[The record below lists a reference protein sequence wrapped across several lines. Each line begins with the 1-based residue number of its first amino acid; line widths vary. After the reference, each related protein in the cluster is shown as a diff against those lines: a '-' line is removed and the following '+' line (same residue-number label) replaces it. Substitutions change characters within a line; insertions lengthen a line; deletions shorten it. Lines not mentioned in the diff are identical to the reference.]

1 MEIDIGGFD
10 YSNHAHLRDANNLLD
25 NIIDDNG
32 YNYDTVMDI
41 GCGSGRVTSLIDCR
55 LRCEQILAIDIDMK
69 AIKFAEKNYPSPRIR
84 YQISD
89 ISLPWDKLDP
99 LIRKYENQVDLIISN
114 RVLHWIE
121 DKNYVIQNIFRL
133 LKPGGMCYANITT
146 LLDLFSDLT
155 QDEREKFSELIIIPS
170 ETDQKEQ
177 FKNLFE
183 KNQFKLHWIESLH
196 LQQLYPKDEFRSN
209 VLPYFPNLTK
219 KYLIEKDP
227 IKRNMIMASGLSDYV
242 KNAFLR
248 LYSREI
254 IEANGIPDKYELT
267 YGQIKI
273 IAQK

>member
-1 MEIDIGGFD
+1 MINLIFD
-10 YSNHAHLRDANNLLD
+10 CLIFCFS
-25 NIIDDNG
+25 
-32 YNYDTVMDI
+32 YDTVMDI

-84 YQISD
+84 YHVSD

-155 QDEREKFSELIIIPS
+155 QDEREKFSKLIIIPS

-196 LQQLYPKDEFRSN
+196 LQQLYPKDEFRS
-209 VLPYFPNLTK
+209 
-219 KYLIEKDP
+219 
-227 IKRNMIMASGLSDYV
+227 S
-242 KNAFLR
+242 
-248 LYSREI
+248 
-254 IEANGIPDKYELT
+254 
-267 YGQIKI
+267 
-273 IAQK
+273 